1 MSCKDTNGSAKTEC
15 TFNRDIDPM
24 CNECIHKKVCRDV
37 NSGKVCS
44 EFIKD
49 NRQCDDCTHKEVCKY
64 KKESHD
70 LIPTCKYYD
79 SLDSKIDSSIQK
91 ELTLLNEWAN
101 TTATSSD
108 YSIHSIC
115 RYCDKGELTE
125 FKDLYK
131 CSITGLLYQGKH
143 KCDYKDN
150 VYIYNLLK

>member
-1 MSCKDTNGSAKTEC
+1 MSCKDTNGSAKAEC
-15 TFNRDIDPM
+15 TFNCDIDPM

-70 LIPTCKYYD
+70 LIPTCHYYD
-79 SLDSKIDSSIQK
+79 SLDSKIQSSIQK
-91 ELTLLNEWAN
+91 ELTLISESTNS
-101 TTATSSD
+101 TTN
-108 YSIHSIC
+108 SINGTKLGSFDLIC
-115 RYCDKGELTE
+115 RYCGNGDITE

-131 CSITGLLYQGKH
+131 CKITGLLYHGHH
-143 KCDYKDN
+143 KCGL
-150 VYIYNLLK
+150 ILT